1 MDAKRFYGAK
11 TVGIPNLSGS
21 EDENLSDDNFYRKT
35 FSQVLVE
42 DTSEEEQL
50 DREMVEDIVI
60 KESDF
65 SDSEDDVPLSTLI
78 AANKA
83 KKKNKVCFD
92 WEDKQLRVSDEDI
105 LFKGSHS
112 LGKDILNLGGIFE
125 FFKFFFTDDILVHIM
140 EQTNL
145 YAIQCRPEK
154 PPNITK
160 EEINILIGI
169 CIYMSVAHLPS
180 TRS

>member
-21 EDENLSDDNFYRKT
+21 EDENLSDDDFFRKS

-42 DTSEEEQL
+42 DTSEEQL
-50 DREMVEDIVI
+50 DRETVEDIVI

-112 LGKDILNLGGIFE
+112 LGKDILKNRVPDCE
-125 FFKFFFTDDILVHIM
+125 FPKESMMKKKGRGTIM
-140 EQTNL
+140 ERVPQVD
-145 YAIQCRPEK
+145 
-154 PPNITK
+154 
-160 EEINILIGI
+160 GVDV
-169 CIYMSVAHLPS
+169 SVVSWYDNKLLF
-180 TRS
+180 